1 MQPIMLI
8 YDIENDRQRAKIA
21 EACKDYGLDRIQYSA
36 FVGWLSRNYA
46 EELMLEI
53 EAILEEGRGD
63 IQLILMP
70 EKTWNERMV
79 VTRAG

>member
-79 VTRAG
+79 VTHAG